1 MLLDSKEILETV
13 GMIQEQRLDIRTITL
28 GISLL
33 DCGDSKPSVVQR
45 KVYDR
50 VTKLAQNLVKTADE
64 IEHRYGIPIVNKRV
78 SVTPVALW
86 AGAVPEHLLDIAV
99 TLDEAAAVVGVDFLG
114 GYSALVQKGMT
125 DCDGALIASLP
136 MALSSTERLCASVNV
151 ASTRSGI
158 NMDAINLLS
167 QAILDTAAATG
178 ELDGVGCAK
187 LVIFANMPED
197 NPFMAGATHGV
208 GEGGAVV
215 NVGISGP
222 GVVRSVVA
230 ELPDAD
236 LFELAEAIKKTAF
249 KITRVGELVLRQAA
263 AGLGVAQGVVD
274 LSLAPT
280 PTEGDSVADILKAMG
295 LENCGTHG
303 STAALAMLNDAVKKG
318 GVFATSQAGGLSGAF
333 IPVSEDLGMIE
344 AARSGVLSI
353 DKLEAMTSVS
363 SVGLDMIAIPGNT
376 PAETIAAIIAD
387 EMSIGV
393 INNKP
398 TAVRLIPV
406 PGKTV
411 GQTAKF
417 GGLLGEAPILPVHAG
432 SSAAF
437 VRRGG
442 RVPAPIQSFRG

>member
-1 MLLDSKEILETV
+1 MLIDSKEILETV
-13 GMIQEQRLDIRTITL
+13 GMIQEHRLDIRTITL

-33 DCGDSKPSVVQR
+33 DCGDSKAAVVQH
-45 KVYDR
+45 KIYDR
-50 VTKLAQNLVKTADE
+50 ITKLAENLVKVADD
-64 IEHRYGIPIVNKRV
+64 IENRYGIPIVNKRV
-78 SVTPVALW
+78 SITPVALW
-86 AGAVPEHLLDIAV
+86 AGAVPEHLLDIAI
-99 TLDEAAAVVGVDFLG
+99 TLDEAASSVGVDFLG

-125 DCDGALIASLP
+125 HCDSALIASLP
-136 MALSSTERLCASVNV
+136 QALSHTERLCASVNV

-167 QAILDTAAATG
+167 QAILDTASATS
-178 ELDGVGCAK
+178 EFDGIGCAK

-222 GVVRSVVA
+222 GVVRAVV
-230 ELPDAD
+230 ERLPDAD
-236 LFELAEAIKKTAF
+236 LSELADAIKKTAF

-280 PTEGDSVADILKAMG
+280 PTEGDSVANILEAMG
-295 LENCGTHG
+295 LEHCGTHG

-333 IPVSEDLGMIE
+333 IPVSEDLGMIR
-344 AARSGVLSI
+344 AARLGQLSI

-363 SVGLDMIAIPGNT
+363 SVGLDMIAIPGDT
-376 PAETIAAIIAD
+376 PVETIAAIIAD
-387 EMSIGV
+387 EMAIGV

-398 TAVRLIPV
+398 TAARLIPV

-411 GQTAKF
+411 GETAKF
-417 GGLLGEAPILPVHAG
+417 GGLLGEAPILPVHPG
-432 SSAAF
+432 SSAGF

-442 RVPAPIQSFRG
+442 RVPSPIQSFRS